1 MFNLREEFNEI
12 LDNIINVD
20 VDDAPNSILMKALAE
35 ADGIDYPKPIL
46 VACSMTLDVDQSFV
60 DDTELLSKTVEVYV
74 SVLNKIW
81 IHIVYLKRSLD
92 TPEQLQEKE
101 DAFLRLVKG
110 MSIKYNS

>member
-12 LDNIINVD
+12 LDNIINANI
-20 VDDAPNSILMKALAE
+20 DDAPNNILLKALAE
-35 ADGIDYPKPIL
+35 ADGIAYPKPIL
-46 VACSMTLDVDQSFV
+46 VACSITMDVNQEFIRDE
-60 DDTELLSKTVEVYV
+60 ELLSKTVEVYV